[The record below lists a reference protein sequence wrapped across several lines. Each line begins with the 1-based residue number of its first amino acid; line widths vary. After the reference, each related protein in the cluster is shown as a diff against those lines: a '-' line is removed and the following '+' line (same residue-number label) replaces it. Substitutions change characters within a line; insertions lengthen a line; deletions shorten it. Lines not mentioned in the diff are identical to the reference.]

1 MTPLFSLKNSALQ
14 PRFLVFHLGE
24 AHWRH
29 PRDMQAFRLLL
40 GVPSRS
46 PIALLEQAQKARRCK
61 SQSLAYALVLRLLD
75 RLIDEI
81 TSHLTRRP
89 ISHSNR
95 LH

>member
-1 MTPLFSLKNSALQ
+1 MKPLLLFKNSTLP

-29 PRDMQAFRLLL
+29 SRDMQAFRLLL

-46 PIALLEQAQKARRCK
+46 PIALLQQAQNARSR
-61 SQSLAYALVLRLLD
+61 SSPAPGYTLVLRLLD

-89 ISHSNR
+89 ILGSNR